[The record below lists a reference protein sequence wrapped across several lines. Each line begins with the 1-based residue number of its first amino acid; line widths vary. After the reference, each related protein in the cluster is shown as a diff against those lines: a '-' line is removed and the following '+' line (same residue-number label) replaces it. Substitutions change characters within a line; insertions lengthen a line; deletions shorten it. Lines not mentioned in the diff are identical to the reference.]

1 MYATILNQLRRAG
14 GLARARRQAAP
25 LRLPTLRRRQRC
37 RHAQNAMLAPM
48 GLRPRCRS
56 ANQRLISSQKGSF
69 LFEVTPLS
77 LAELLP
83 HLAWLAQVPSAPI
96 RLAKI
101 NRREAIAANRL
112 INQSRVLADGRGC
125 RCRRNVQF
133 YHLCWPRD

>member
-1 MYATILNQLRRAG
+1 MPEGWHELGGKQLRYVYQLFADG
-14 GLARARRQAAP
+14 NDAD
-25 LRLPTLRRRQRC
+25 TLKTLCLLQW
-37 RHAQNAMLAPM
+37 

-69 LFEVTPLS
+69 LFEDTPLS

-101 NRREAIAANRL
+101 NRREAIAAR
-112 INQSRVLADGRGC
+112 QTAS
-125 RCRRNVQF
+125 
-133 YHLCWPRD
+133 

>member
-1 MYATILNQLRRAG
+1 
-14 GLARARRQAAP
+14 
-25 LRLPTLRRRQRC
+25 
-37 RHAQNAMLAPM
+37 MLAPM

-96 RLAKI
+96 RLAKSTAAKPSPPTLLSTGNCKII
-101 NRREAIAANRL
+101 NLSEENIL
-112 INQSRVLADGRGC
+112 WGFKI
-125 RCRRNVQF
+125 
-133 YHLCWPRD
+133 